1 MWPKILNSRS
11 LLTLY
16 RVTNKN
22 IRTPSRPLSWHT
34 HAQQLLTPSGVC
46 PPRYCSHLLTGENG
60 SRLPTG
66 EKDAVSTNSPPA
78 LTGHTDSEQHRS
90 PEVFDIGVLVT
101 LLRQENAQDVCVIRV
116 PPEMKYA
123 EYFVV
128 VSGSSTRH
136 LRAMAFYA
144 VKVYKFMKAAE
155 DQHVHIEG
163 QNAEDWMCIDF
174 GDMVVHFML
183 PQTRELYELEKLWTL
198 RHYDDQLRSIP
209 PETLP
214 MDFIYGADAP
224 K

>member
-1 MWPKILNSRS
+1 MLRKIINSNS
-11 LLTLY
+11 LLVLY
-16 RVTNKN
+16 RVTSKN
-22 IRTPSRPLSWHT
+22 IRTPNRPLSSQKHT
-34 HAQQLLTPSGVC
+34 QLLTPSGVC
-46 PPRYCSHLLTGENG
+46 RSPPRYCSHLPTGENAAF
-60 SRLPTG
+60 LPTSL
-66 EKDAVSTNSPPA
+66 APQ
-78 LTGHTDSEQHRS
+78 TDHAESEQHKS
-90 PEVFDIGVLVT
+90 HDVFNIDVLVT
-101 LLRQENAQDVCVIRV
+101 LLRQENAQDICVIRV
-116 PPEMKYA
+116 PRELKYT

-144 VKVYKFMKAAE
+144 VKVYKFMRGPE
-155 DQHVHIEG
+155 DAHVHIEG

-183 PQTRELYELEKLWTL
+183 PPTRETYELEKLWTL

-214 MDFIYGADAP
+214 PDFIYGANDP